1 MLLLHDDIFHQRLSE
16 IHQIED
22 VYENSDDRSQWLRGY
37 TLDQSVVGM
46 RRLRLQECGLVAESF
61 FNDITVIGDVRDQEQ
76 MDREL
81 AGADLVVLL
90 AAQHRD
96 DISPVSLYYDTN
108 VGGME
113 VTLKAMEKNGVK
125 RLIFFSSVA
134 IYGLNKSVLT
144 SPIRPIL
151 SITMASRNGRQ
162 NRWPEKWYES
172 HPDWNINIVRPTV
185 IFGERNRGNVYN
197 LLNQISGG
205 KFLMVGNGRNR
216 KSMAYVGN
224 IVSFSKYLIDSVKDG
239 YNVFNYIDKP
249 DMDMNAL
256 VGHVSKVLKNIS
268 RQPTSRIGSAWP
280 GGYCFDLPCQ
290 SLRQEAA
297 DLFGTC
303 EKFCSTTEFDARKAH
318 SCGFK
323 APTPLMRVSP
333 AHSSLSLCIPDPTIS
348 FSNRNNLSLI
358 KVKG

>member
-1 MLLLHDDIFHQRLSE
+1 
-16 IHQIED
+16 
-22 VYENSDDRSQWLRGY
+22 
-37 TLDQSVVGM
+37 
-46 RRLRLQECGLVAESF
+46 
-61 FNDITVIGDVRDQEQ
+61 
-76 MDREL
+76 
-81 AGADLVVLL
+81 
-90 AAQHRD
+90 
-96 DISPVSLYYDTN
+96 
-108 VGGME
+108 ME

-134 IYGLNKSVLT
+134 IYGLNKKCPDESHPADPFNHYGKSKWQAEQV
-144 SPIRPIL
+144 
-151 SITMASRNGRQ
+151 AG
-162 NRWPEKWYES
+162 KWYES

-256 VGHVSKVLKNIS
+256 VGHVSKVLKKHIPS
-268 RQPTSRIGSAWP
+268 THFPYWLGMA
-280 GGYCFDLPCQ
+280 GGYCFDLLAKVSGKKLPI
-290 SLRQEAA
+290 SSVRVK
-297 DLFGTC
+297 
-303 EKFCSTTEFDARKAH
+303 KFCSTTEFDARKAH

-323 APTPLMRVSP
+323 APYTLDEGLARTLEFEFVHPR
-333 AHSSLSLCIPDPTIS
+333 PDDIIFKS
-348 FSNRNNLSLI
+348 E
-358 KVKG
+358 